1 MDEWDPALDS
11 WNKTPAV
18 PNLPH
23 ARKDATAFV
32 RQGEIWLVGGSDSQ
46 VGVCVYTQ
54 VRVCVCTHKCV
65 CVCVHTSTCVC
76 VYTQVR
82 VCVGVCINTRTC
94 VCGCVYKHNVSVWV
108 YV

>member
-1 MDEWDPALDS
+1 MYLLGGSTNENKVLSTVDEWDPALDS
-11 WNKTPAV
+11 WSKTPAV

-54 VRVCVCTHKCV
+54 VRVC
-65 CVCVHTSTCVC
+65 
-76 VYTQVR
+76 
-82 VCVGVCINTRTC
+82 INTRTC
-94 VCGCVYKHNVSVWV
+94 VCGCVYKHKDVCVWV
-108 YV
+108 CV